1 MKDALDWLNDYPYGC
16 LEQTVSGAFPFIAV
30 QSLVK
35 AGLLDAEIA
44 KTMQPKVPA
53 AYARILN
60 MMAGDGAFAMW
71 PDVRDEWPEGT
82 VYAAH
87 FIFEAAAAKLIT
99 VDAAVKRDVTAYL
112 LRLAN
117 TAGKYTPELRA
128 YAAYVLASAG
138 NKDFVIPARNVL
150 AGSKPGFAQFLAAAA
165 LIRGGYAG
173 EGAEPLR
180 KSLADT
186 AWLYDKSPAVGL
198 YDTASRAGMAL
209 DILMKCDPKG
219 SKDAA
224 AKLASFLA
232 GRIRQDGNCW
242 GTTQSNAWASMG
254 LAAFAEYYPPVKV
267 NGKFTFEDRVEEFTD
282 AIKKNVANG
291 ESSVRNSGSADF
303 FVQAVVKGVPKNAQT
318 ASGPIKLKRE
328 FFDENGNPVTSLKH
342 GELAFVRIT
351 ADAPGVVENLVLSD
365 ILPAGLEIED
375 EELATRANASGR
387 IPKKIKLDKYC
398 EFCRTE
404 KRDDRFLAFGTL
416 YDSAY
421 AIYTVRAVT
430 PGKFRIPA
438 VHAEAMYDP
447 DMNGTFVPPAGQDV
461 FEVK

>member
-1 MKDALDWLNDYPYGC
+1 
-16 LEQTVSGAFPFIAV
+16 
-30 QSLVK
+30 
-35 AGLLDAEIA
+35 
-44 KTMQPKVPA
+44 MQPKVPA

-87 FIFEAAAAKLIT
+87 FIFDAAAAKLIT

-138 NKDFVIPARNVL
+138 NKDFVIPARNIL

-165 LIRGGYAG
+165 MIRGGYAG

-180 KSLADT
+180 RSLADS
-186 AWLYDKSPAVGL
+186 AWLYDDKSPAAGIN
-198 YDTASRAGMAL
+198 DTASRAGMAL
-209 DILMKCDPKG
+209 DILMKCDPRG

-224 AKLASFLA
+224 AKLATFLA
-232 GRIRQDGNCW
+232 GRIRKDGNCW
-242 GTTQSNAWASMG
+242 GTTQSNAWAAMG
-254 LAAFAEYYPPVKV
+254 LAAFAEYYPPAGISGSVAAS
-267 NGKFTFEDRVEEFTD
+267 GKEKATLSCTTFERSISDHTGKTVVENT
-282 AIKKNVANG
+282 
-291 ESSVRNSGSADF
+291 GSADF
-303 FVQAVVKGVPKNAQT
+303 FVQAVVKGVPKNAQP

-328 FFDENGNPVTSLKH
+328 FFNEKGEPVTSLKH

-351 ADAPGVVENLVLSD
+351 ADAPGCIENLVLSD

-375 EELATRANASGR
+375 GELATRLNYSNN

-398 EFCRTE
+398 QFDRTE
-404 KRDDRFLAFGTL
+404 KRDDRFLAFGTI
-416 YDSAY
+416 YESAY